1 MEEFNQYQF
10 PEAYKENSHK
20 EKLALAH
27 AENFRRQYV
36 HLYRDRKPLFL
47 NPVNESNVEVRIYS
61 LDYYSLQLFLQGSL
75 TNNNINTRSMF
86 HFLLEI
92 CLHEH

>member
-1 MEEFNQYQF
+1 MEEFNHYQF
-10 PEAYKENSHK
+10 PESYKENSHK

-47 NPVNESNVEVRIYS
+47 NPVNESKVEVRIYS
-61 LDYYSLQLFLQGSL
+61 LDYYSLPVVLARPLDH
-75 TNNNINTRSMF
+75 NNINTRSRSIYF
-86 HFLLEI
+86 
-92 CLHEH
+92 